1 MTITANLI
9 NRASDMAITVLFFN
23 GGPVYR
29 VSLAVIYIATGRM
42 GGGDFTGLKQTSN
55 KA

>member
-1 MTITANLI
+1 M
-9 NRASDMAITVLFFN
+9 
-23 GGPVYR
+23 YR

-42 GGGDFTGLKQTSN
+42 VEWGEEWGGGAGFIGLKQTSN